1 MTDRSSDEPL
11 ARLRELER
19 ENRVLARKL
28 ERSEQKRVELEAGR
42 DKRELLLQGVI
53 RELRAAE
60 EAARRSNEELEL
72 RVDER
77 TRELSEKSLA
87 LAQARDAAVAAS
99 RAKSQFLANMS
110 HELRTPLNAI
120 IGYAEL
126 LTEELDEAHDNDL
139 RRITGAA
146 RHLLALISDILDL
159 SKVEA
164 GQMSLFLEPVV
175 VAELLEDVVATL
187 TPLVRQN
194 RNALAVTV
202 APDVATIRTDH
213 VKLRQILYNLL
224 GNAAKFTTD
233 GSIALRAWRDGQVV
247 CFAVEDTGI
256 GIAPEFQARLFDIFS
271 QGDESTT
278 RRYGGT
284 GLGLAITRSFCELL
298 GGSVSV
304 ESSLGC
310 GSVFTVRLPVS
321 VGCP

>member
-1 MTDRSSDEPL
+1 MTDGAPDELL
-11 ARLRELER
+11 ARLRQLER

-28 ERSEQKRVELEAGR
+28 ERSEHKRVELEEGR

-60 EAARRSNEELEL
+60 EAARRSNEELER

-77 TRELSEKSLA
+77 THELSEKSLA

-126 LTEELDEAHDNDL
+126 LTEELGEEHDNDL

-175 VAELLEDVVATL
+175 VAELLDDVVATL

-194 RNALAVTV
+194 RNSLTVTV
-202 APDVATIRTDH
+202 APDVETIRADH

-233 GSIALRAWRDGQVV
+233 GSIALHAWRDGQVM

-304 ESSLGC
+304 ESSLGR